1 MKNKWIW
8 VGSIVRPT
16 RIRPFFD
23 DKMTYMGFGLETP
36 MVKFFSMTKRQTRRE
51 GP

>member
-1 MKNKWIW
+1 MKNKWILVDSQAW
-8 VGSIVRPT
+8 PT

>member
-1 MKNKWIW
+1 
-8 VGSIVRPT
+8 
-16 RIRPFFD
+16 
-23 DKMTYMGFGLETP
+23 MGFGLETP

>member
-23 DKMTYMGFGLETP
+23 DKMT
-36 MVKFFSMTKRQTRRE
+36 
-51 GP
+51 